1 MFRYNIMN
9 SDNKFGECCKCPAK
23 MNDSRIFTNYL
34 LSSKLES
41 YVKQVNGITDD
52 NEYRVFLQKNASTII
67 NNERTFLSINKKCDF
82 APVDPLKQ

>member
-1 MFRYNIMN
+1 MF
-9 SDNKFGECCKCPAK
+9 KCKGL